1 MSEIAY
7 TLAVGQVLHDRYTVQ
22 EMLAQGG
29 MSTIYRVTDRN
40 LPGQWAVKQMAPLQ
54 ARPEDLASIRAQFR
68 QEAEILTRLR
78 HPGIPR
84 VIDFFSED
92 SVDYLVEELV
102 PGDTLEH
109 RIDTVRVFTEYE
121 STRVALALLDILEYL
136 HANKI
141 VYRDMK
147 PGNVMVGPDGRVVLV
162 DFGIA
167 RLFTPGKSADTVI
180 VGTPGFAS
188 PEHYGRGQTDERS
201 DIYSLGATLHQML
214 TGHDPADSPFSFE
227 SPAKAMPG
235 LSAGISDLVM
245 KALDLKPD
253 RRFQSAAAMRE
264 ALLSTRKN
272 PPARREF
279 TYPPFIGLPAPV
291 VRGGLTGT
299 FLGSVLGTIADPH
312 ALLLFP
318 VWLVTLGV
326 GGLVRGHSYR
336 GNRVTLDDEGLTLH
350 EGGAATIFRWE
361 DVREIRV
368 HRTSGIDRTLWGEV
382 NVYASSIDITTSTR
396 VVSLLPAL
404 NDWEVLVEWVAYRSG
419 LRLQSGVDEGADEVY
434 RR

>member
-1 MSEIAY
+1 MSDLARL
-7 TLAVGQVLHDRYTVQ
+7 LAVGQVLRDRYTVQ
-22 EMLAQGG
+22 EMIAQGG
-29 MSTIYRVTDRN
+29 MSTIYRVVDRN

-54 ARPEDLASIRAQFR
+54 AKAEDLASIRAQFR

-84 VIDFFSED
+84 VIDFFTEGE
-92 SVDYLVEELV
+92 VDYLVEELV
-102 PGDTLEH
+102 PGVTLEH
-109 RIDTVRVFTEYE
+109 RLDTVKMFTEYD
-121 STRVALALLDILEYL
+121 STRIALALMDILEYL

-147 PGNVMVGPDGRVVLV
+147 PGNVMLTSEGRVVLV

-214 TGHDPADSPFSFE
+214 TGHDPADSPFSFAP
-227 SPAKAMPG
+227 PAKAVPG
-235 LSAGISDLVM
+235 LSSGISDLVM
-245 KALDLKPD
+245 RSLDLKP
-253 RRFQSAAAMRE
+253 QSRYPNVASMRE
-264 ALLSTRKN
+264 ALLTTRKN

-279 TYPPFIGLPAPV
+279 TYPVFIGLPAPV

-299 FLGSVLGTIADPH
+299 FMGSVMGAVADPH

-318 VWLVTLGV
+318 IWLVALGV
-326 GGLVRGHSYR
+326 GGMVRGRAHR
-336 GNRVTLDDEGLTLH
+336 GTRIVLEDEGLSLQ
-350 EGGAATIFRWE
+350 EGGATTIFRWE
-361 DVREIRV
+361 DIREIRV

-382 NVYASSIDITTSTR
+382 NVYASSIDITTASR
-396 VVSLLPAL
+396 VFSLLPAL
-404 NDWEVLVEWVAYRSG
+404 VDWEVLVEWAAYRAG
-419 LRLQSGVDEGADEVY
+419 LRLQGGATEGADETY